1 MVSVVAELV
10 KSKHVI
16 LKEKLRDSLCKYQVM
31 LDNELYKA
39 MKALRDAQ
47 EWRMNSCV
55 MADGFVVGD
64 GG

>member
-1 MVSVVAELV
+1 
-10 KSKHVI
+10 
-16 LKEKLRDSLCKYQVM
+16 M

-55 MADGFVVGD
+55 VADVDGFVVGS
-64 GG
+64 GK

>member
-1 MVSVVAELV
+1 
-10 KSKHVI
+10 

-47 EWRMNSCV
+47 EWRMQSCLV
-55 MADGFVVGD
+55 ANVNGFVVGD
-64 GG
+64 DS

>member
-1 MVSVVAELV
+1 V
-10 KSKHVI
+10 KSKSVI

-47 EWRMNSCV
+47 EWRMNFCV
-55 MADGFVVGD
+55 VADGFVVGD
-64 GG
+64 DG

>member
-1 MVSVVAELV
+1 V

-47 EWRMNSCV
+47 E
-55 MADGFVVGD
+55 
-64 GG
+64 

>member
-1 MVSVVAELV
+1 
-10 KSKHVI
+10 
-16 LKEKLRDSLCKYQVM
+16 M

-47 EWRMNSCV
+47 EWRISSLV
-55 MADGFVVGD
+55 AEVDGFVVGD

>member
-1 MVSVVAELV
+1 V
-10 KSKHVI
+10 KSKSVI

-47 EWRMNSCV
+47 EWRISSLV
-55 MADGFVVGD
+55 AEVDGFVVGD